1 MSFDLQL
8 DLTQLTNLVIQLERD
23 DIQTA
28 DALLVRITG
37 DYIGSRMLARLLY
50 WFPRSVKQGWVYKSW
65 RDWGAEVGISP
76 AQIKRIHQQGILEQV
91 GIQRRLMKANGAP
104 TTHYCLDIDALLQK
118 IATFLETTVE
128 SLRTMLVSAPLPK
141 SKKRTR
147 KAEQPTPKFDNY
159 IDNTSLDNLPEP
171 PWMTKQAPLVERI
184 AEKTGL
190 AVADLETIDE
200 KHLADIWARLS
211 TGKILRHAFFE
222 SHAVNMND
230 LILDMLRGVPVER
243 VAQEMSWRARQPDPQ
258 VKAYSEY
265 YEDMRQIVLTF
276 KRE

>member
-76 AQIKRIHQQGILEQV
+76 AQIKRVHQQGILEQV
-91 GIQRRLMKANGAP
+91 GIQRRLMKAHGAP
-104 TTHYCLDIDALLQK
+104 TTHYRLDIDALLQK

-128 SLRTMLVSAPLPK
+128 SLRAMLVSAPLPK

-147 KAEQPTPKFDNY
+147 KAEQPAPKFDNY
-159 IDNTSLDNLPEP
+159 IDNTPLEDLPDL

-190 AVADLETIDE
+190 AVADLEAIDE
-200 KHLADIWARLS
+200 KHLADVW
-211 TGKILRHAFFE
+211 H
-222 SHAVNMND
+222 D
-230 LILDMLRGVPVER
+230 
-243 VAQEMSWRARQPDPQ
+243 
-258 VKAYSEY
+258 
-265 YEDMRQIVLTF
+265 
-276 KRE
+276 

>member
-76 AQIKRIHQQGILEQV
+76 AQIKRVHQQGILEQV
-91 GIQRRLMKANGAP
+91 GIQRRLMKAHGAP
-104 TTHYCLDIDALLQK
+104 TTHYRLDMDALLQK
-118 IATFLETTVE
+118 IATFLETPVE
-128 SLRTMLVSAPLPK
+128 ALRKMLSSTPLPK

-147 KAEQPTPKFDNY
+147 KAEQPAPKFDNY
-159 IDNTSLDNLPEP
+159 IDNTPLEDLPEP
-171 PWMTKQAPLVERI
+171 PWMTKQPSLVERI

-190 AVADLETIDE
+190 DVADLESIDE
-200 KHLADIWARLS
+200 KHLADIW
-211 TGKILRHAFFE
+211 H
-222 SHAVNMND
+222 N
-230 LILDMLRGVPVER
+230 
-243 VAQEMSWRARQPDPQ
+243 
-258 VKAYSEY
+258 
-265 YEDMRQIVLTF
+265 
-276 KRE
+276 